1 MNICNFIFELP
12 AYAKTYSMKKL
23 LLILLVY
30 SFPLLLSALS
40 GCNDCNPDPIRFGI
54 SNYEIYLGNA
64 DKEDQYVYPPDTIA
78 TNDTI
83 NFKKLSIAIT
93 GTWRSVVF
101 HRQTKSGAE
110 AWACSPEEIAIDK
123 IKSITVTSSA
133 AYNSTLP
140 SGTHLAPVLSIAIQG
155 SPQQA
160 FSDFETNLDRAAYD
174 AYSIRLT
181 QAPENSGLHRFI
193 VKIDLLNGQSF
204 TNTSAPVYIKK

>member
-1 MNICNFIFELP
+1 MP
-12 AYAKTYSMKKL
+12 DKTYSMQKL
-23 LLILLVY
+23 LLTLLVY

-64 DKEDQYVYPPDTIA
+64 DKEDQYVYPPDTLA
-78 TNDTI
+78 ANDTVD
-83 NFKKLSIAIT
+83 FKKLSIAIS
-93 GTWRSVVF
+93 GTWRSVAEY
-101 HRQTKSGAE
+101 RQTKSGAE
-110 AWACSPEEIAIDK
+110 AWACSPMEIAVDK
-123 IKSITVTSSA
+123 IKSINVTSSA

-140 SGTHLAPVLSIAIQG
+140 SGTHLAPVLSIALKG

-160 FSDFETNLDRAAYD
+160 FFDFETTPDRAAYD

-181 QAPENSGLHRFI
+181 QAPESSGLHRFT